1 MENKTYIILPSFKG
15 VNETIDI
22 SGAEI
27 VNQQGTDASGYFVS
41 ITNVSNTLKET
52 TVRLK
57 NITSSLQ
64 SKLNNHMKC

>member
-1 MENKTYIILPSFKG
+1 MENKTYIIPLSFILICDQG
-15 VNETIDI
+15 VSIAMSN
-22 SGAEI
+22 
-27 VNQQGTDASGYFVS
+27 NTDVQS

-64 SKLNNHMKC
+64 SKLNNYMKC